1 MAGFMRFFEDFLLI
15 SHLMKTSAVIG
26 LTILALL
33 WVWLAWIL
41 LANGGVNIKNL
52 LWIVI
57 SGIIVFVP
65 LWRKFSSGNKN
76 SDK

>member
-1 MAGFMRFFEDFLLI
+1 
-15 SHLMKTSAVIG
+15 MKTSAVIG

>member
-1 MAGFMRFFEDFLLI
+1 
-15 SHLMKTSAVIG
+15 MKSSALIG
-26 LTILALL
+26 LSLLALI
-33 WVWLAWIL
+33 WIWLAWIL
-41 LANGGVNIKNL
+41 LTSAGVNLKNL
-52 LWIVI
+52 LILAM